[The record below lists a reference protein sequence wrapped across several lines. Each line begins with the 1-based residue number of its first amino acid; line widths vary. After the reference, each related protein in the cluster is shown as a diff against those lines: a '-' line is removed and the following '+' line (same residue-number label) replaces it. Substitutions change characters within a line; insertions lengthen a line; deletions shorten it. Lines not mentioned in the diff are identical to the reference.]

1 MGKVVSIDRAR
12 LLRRSAG
19 RAGQYAGAESGDGS
33 LEDGCPEDSFGDGY
47 GLFPSEY
54 HGLCDLFDL
63 AREAG
68 LVLRMTIQPY
78 AEGFLFRAFSSLD
91 PSYTLFEIQKIRNG
105 RMFEYHGR
113 IRHQLVAVSFNFYPF
128 INEMRGGVAG
138 LVHILGPRPPR
149 L

>member
-12 LLRRSAG
+12 LLRRNAG
-19 RAGQYAGAESGDGS
+19 RAGLFAGAESGDDGTD
-33 LEDGCPEDSFGDGY
+33 LGWEDGC

-54 HGLCDLFDL
+54 QGLCDLFDL

-68 LVLRMTIQPY
+68 LALRMTIQPY
-78 AEGFLFRAFSSLD
+78 AEGFLFRAFSALD

-128 INEMRGGVAG
+128 IDEMRGGVMG
-138 LVHILGPRPPR
+138 LVPILGPRPPR

>member
-12 LLRRSAG
+12 LLRRN
-19 RAGQYAGAESGDGS
+19 AGQGVSFAGAGPDVDGKAGDG
-33 LEDGCPEDSFGDGY
+33 GAGDGLY
-47 GLFPSEY
+47 PSEY
-54 HGLCDLFDL
+54 EGLCDLFDR

-78 AEGFLFRAFSSLD
+78 AEGFLFRAFSALD
-91 PSYTLFEIQKIRNG
+91 PNYTLFEIQKIRNG

-128 INEMRGGVAG
+128 IGEMRRGVLG
-138 LVHILGPRPPR
+138 LVDILGPRPPR